1 MKLSSSRHG
10 ESSQTPDTWTM
21 AGWMCSIPTLLA
33 LIRDASE
40 SNRISLCHTSLLHWF
55 ILQAMCAA
63 LKKHCLGL
71 LVSVKDY
78 FLKKYL
84 GLMLWCSFEGETWRC
99 LWLGGWEIGG
109 RLPAMW
115 SRSGHLTS
123 LIQPLRSCDSVD
135 ALSVFFFSSLLVS
148 MFLWGYGVFCM
159 GCCINDKKPKWTR
172 LLRLEGLGPLIFWSM
187 FHFCVL
193 LIFYF

>member
-1 MKLSSSRHG
+1 MDVFYSNLIGSHQRCIWIKPNIIVSYKPAPLVHSSCNVCC
-10 ESSQTPDTWTM
+10 TK
-21 AGWMCSIPTLLA
+21 
-33 LIRDASE
+33 
-40 SNRISLCHTSLLHWF
+40 N
-55 ILQAMCAA
+55 
-63 LKKHCLGL
+63 HCLGL